1 MERRMADPVVRDVD
15 VVSQS
20 GAFGKPETATA
31 TASGGAIT
39 VVSSASTAGANLQAA
54 LTTAGTNST
63 VILSGSFNTGGAIT
77 TLQSGQT
84 LMGAGSITVRAP
96 SGRTATLTTPAATL
110 TGDVGGSNRTVVMAN
125 NSTLMGMTINNTDT
139 TNINAQAVGASGV
152 SRSEEH
158 TSELQSLMRISYAVF
173 CLKQKKN
180 KLLDV
185 QHIKH
190 RLLQPKD

>member
-84 LMGAGSITVRAP
+84 LMGAGSIPVRAP
-96 SGRTATLTTPAATL
+96 SGRTATLTTPA
-110 TGDVGGSNRTVVMAN
+110 DRKS
-125 NSTLMGMTINNTDT
+125 
-139 TNINAQAVGASGV
+139 
-152 SRSEEH
+152 
-158 TSELQSLMRISYAVF
+158 
-173 CLKQKKN
+173 K
-180 KLLDV
+180 
-185 QHIKH
+185 
-190 RLLQPKD
+190 RLNPSH